1 MFSAASGK
9 IEAVEIL
16 LAEGAD
22 PFVKNHSGR
31 NVLHFSSQTGNV
43 TIIETIIL
51 RDLDVNSQ
59 DSNDTTPLMLA
70 AAVGKIETF
79 NYLLDKGADPY
90 MVSWFGE
97 NLMHYA
103 SHGGNV
109 TILQKIISRGL
120 HIDSRGRY
128 GNTPLMKAAASG
140 KIEAVN
146 FLLEKELIPLRKT
159 SLEEIYCTS
168 LQRLAMS
175 PSSGQ
180 CCHVV

>member
-1 MFSAASGK
+1 MFSKTEARALK
-9 IEAVEIL
+9 EAVIQFLTVEAL
-16 LAEGAD
+16 
-22 PFVKNHSGR
+22 
-31 NVLHFSSQTGNV
+31 
-43 TIIETIIL
+43 
-51 RDLDVNSQ
+51 
-59 DSNDTTPLMLA
+59 

-146 FLLEKELIPLRKT
+146 FLLEKELIPLR
-159 SLEEIYCTS
+159 
-168 LQRLAMS
+168 
-175 PSSGQ
+175 
-180 CCHVV
+180 